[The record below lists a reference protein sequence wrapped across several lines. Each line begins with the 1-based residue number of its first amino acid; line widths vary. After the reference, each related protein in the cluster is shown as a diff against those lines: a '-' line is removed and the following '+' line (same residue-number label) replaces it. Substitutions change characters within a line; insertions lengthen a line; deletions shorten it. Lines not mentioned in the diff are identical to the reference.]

1 MLIEIHSD
9 TVCPWCYI
17 GQKRLKRALA
27 MRPSVTYDLQWR
39 PFRLDP
45 TMTAEWVDRDDY
57 LIAKFGTIER
67 AERNQER
74 IRKAGAEEG
83 IDFRFERIQRAPN
96 SVNSHRL
103 IHHTQAYG
111 LQEALVEA
119 LYRAYFLEGQDVGDI
134 EILADIAA
142 TLGLNRAETMPS
154 LAGDADRS
162 QILAE
167 DEGARQQGVT
177 GVPCYVIEDR
187 YAISGAQAPEMFLQI
202 IDLVRQ
208 EEPELPGSARFA
220 AE

>member
-1 MLIEIHSD
+1 MLIEILSD

-17 GQKRLKRALA
+17 GQKRLKQALA

-45 TMTAEWVDRDDY
+45 TMPAEGLDRDAY
-57 LIAKFGTIER
+57 LIAKFGTLER
-67 AERNQER
+67 ADRNQER
-74 IRKAGAEEG
+74 VRKAGAEEG
-83 IDFRFERIQRAPN
+83 IDFRFDRIKRAPN

-103 IHHTQAYG
+103 IRHTQAYG
-111 LQEALVEA
+111 LQEAVVEA
-119 LYRAYFLEGQDVGDI
+119 LYRACFLDGQDVGDI
-134 EILADIAA
+134 ETLADIAA
-142 TLGLNRAETMPS
+142 TLGLNRADIMNY

-167 DEGARQQGVT
+167 DERARQQGVN

-187 YAISGAQAPEMFLQI
+187 YAVSGAQAPEVFLQI

-208 EEPELPGSARFA
+208 EEPESAETVPLP

>member
-1 MLIEIHSD
+1 MLIEILSD

-17 GQKRLKRALA
+17 GQKRLKQALA

-45 TMTAEWVDRDDY
+45 TMPAEGLDRDTY
-57 LIAKFGTIER
+57 LIAKFGTVER

-83 IDFRFERIQRAPN
+83 INFRFDRIRRAPN

-103 IHHTQAYG
+103 IRHTQAYG

-142 TLGLNRAETMPS
+142 VLGLNRAETMS
-154 LAGDADRS
+154 YLTSSTDRS
-162 QILAE
+162 EILAE

-177 GVPCYVIEDR
+177 GVPCYIIEDR
-187 YAISGAQAPEMFLQI
+187 YAVSGAQAPEVFLQI

-208 EEPELPGSARFA
+208 EEPELAGSARFA